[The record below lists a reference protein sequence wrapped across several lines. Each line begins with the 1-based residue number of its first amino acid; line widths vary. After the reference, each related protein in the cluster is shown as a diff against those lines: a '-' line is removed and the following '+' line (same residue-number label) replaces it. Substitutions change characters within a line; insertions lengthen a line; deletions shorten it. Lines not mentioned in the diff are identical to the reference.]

1 MENEGMRDRIQM
13 DQNNEGI
20 HREGA
25 GAQQERPSALTACV
39 KVFKWAEMMTLQSK
53 LLVFFER

>member
-25 GAQQERPSALTACV
+25 GAQQEAPSVLSVCV
-39 KVFKWAEMMTLQSK
+39 KVFKWTEMMMLQSK
-53 LLVFFER
+53 LLLFFER